1 MPEKRTISGCVNISL
16 IEDGVTYQIEASVGS
31 VTIASNATGATL
43 TTTVRF
49 YSKEG
54 SADRAALSCYSCVF
68 KKSGSTY
75 TRVTSEYNRAY
86 NSKQSSGTISNLS
99 VGTSV
104 NAVVVCIYAYP
115 SQAHEGYLY
124 EFEIPVYKSGD
135 KGDKGDTNKR
145 MPYYAG
151 TLSEVGG
158 EVIVANDYSTPYVDV
173 ETGTADH
180 PNCYVYVGSNTSSGK
195 TYPTTAQ
202 AYSSSSDWERMTS
215 DFKYLI
221 LKAIFSN
228 YAELGSWMF
237 CGDYM
242 MSAKDPSGN
251 ARGSQTFNGI
261 GSETGFKPSIVFDAS
276 NGRASFGGDKV
287 RFNPD
292 GSGWLAGGKI
302 SLNANG
308 SATFEGDITA
318 TGGTIGGF
326 TIERDRLYN
335 SKWDASIDIN
345 YDSKSV
351 KIGKN
356 AKGVMATENAII
368 RAENTKTGQTYN
380 TALFLN
386 VANATHNY
394 AFYGNGNGVL
404 NGVVTGFK
412 FSTITISD
420 SSSYLYS
427 KFSNGCCQVITGSHS
442 SGHVYIAAPT
452 LSDVRQTLGISS
464 ATPFA
469 VEMTYIN
476 STNYDSIA
484 ICFRGGEISG
494 TDYPY
499 LTRPD
504 GGTYTGSDANVTVT
518 NGGTF
523 KIFLVYNNS
532 SFRAYRISYYHS

>member
-1 MPEKRTISGCVNISL
+1 MKTTSSTFTVTTV
-16 IEDGVTYQIEASVGS
+16 EDGVTYQIEVSVGS
-31 VTIASNATGATL
+31 VTIASNATSATL

-75 TRVTSEYNRAY
+75 TRVTSEYSRAY
-86 NSKQSSGTISNLS
+86 NSKQSNGTISNLS
-99 VGTSV
+99 VNTSI
-104 NAVVVCIYAYP
+104 NAVVVCVYASP

-124 EFEIPVYKSGD
+124 EFEIPVYKA
-135 KGDKGDTNKR
+135 GDKGDTNKR
-145 MPYYAG
+145 LPYYAG
-151 TLSEVGG
+151 KLSEVKGTT
-158 EVIVANDYSTPYVDV
+158 IVADDNNTPYVDV
-173 ETGTADH
+173 ETGTDDH
-180 PNCYVYVGSNTSSGK
+180 PVCYIYVGANTSSGK
-195 TYPTTAQ
+195 TYPATVS

-276 NGRASFGGDKV
+276 NGRASFSGDKV

-326 TIERDRLYN
+326 TIESDRLYN

-404 NGVVTGFK
+404 NGVITGFK
-412 FSTITISD
+412 FATITISD

-427 KFSNGCCQVITGSHS
+427 KLSDGCCQVITGSHS

-452 LSDVRQTLGISS
+452 LSNVKQTLGISS

-484 ICFRGGEISG
+484 ICFRGGEIPG

-518 NGGTF
+518 NGGTY
-523 KIFLVYNNS
+523 KIYLVYIGN